1 MSSLIDLDQPKV
13 FIVRTHK
20 GSTVDEVP
28 IQSIYLGVELCFT
41 EQSPCYSRL
50 ELHKYFSCFCSR

>member
-13 FIVRTHK
+13 FIFRTHK

-28 IQSIYLGVELCFT
+28 ILSIYLGDELCFT
-41 EQSPCYSRL
+41 EQSSFYSAL
-50 ELHKYFSCFCSR
+50 ERHYYFSW